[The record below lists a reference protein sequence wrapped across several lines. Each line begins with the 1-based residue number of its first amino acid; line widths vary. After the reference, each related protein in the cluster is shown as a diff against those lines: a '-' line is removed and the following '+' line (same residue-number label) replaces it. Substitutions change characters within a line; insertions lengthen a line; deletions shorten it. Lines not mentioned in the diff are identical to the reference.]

1 MAIHSYG
8 MENKTNDFERRVQMR
23 LMIARHAI
31 KDDPKGGLEKVIRT
45 YQSMIDELLEENE
58 RLRGVKA

>member
-1 MAIHSYG
+1 
-8 MENKTNDFERRVQMR
+8 METKTNDFERRVQVR
-23 LMIARHAI
+23 VRIARENI
-31 KDDPKGGLEKVIRT
+31 KNDPKGLEKVIRT